1 MSNMVDLTKR
11 LDGKLNSISL
21 QTATMRNS
29 PGVPLF
35 LKQASL
41 GQGLRACYFKDGAE
55 NIEDCYY
62 DLAWLKIPEGFT
74 YLEYQAIFDSN
85 HKLQEVRILNN
96 EMPNVDNKNNPNRTN
111 NDLLTPLLLL
121 YETDS
126 VSVDNHICANSPP
139 LMPFGRPGTNEGCAA
154 QLSAIRYAPLQL
166 RTNNPP
172 NINYP
177 FYLFRFKGRLRIL
190 PTDRGEYDE
199 DKVYHEG
206 ITGVYYLAPL
216 ILSDRLVVYHVFTDN
231 DPEVL
236 KAHYEAAANNKYAEI
251 ELPLVHNDE
260 KGIFVTTEL
269 TWRS

>member
-96 EMPNVDNKNNPNRTN
+96 ETPNIDNEDDPNRTN

-121 YETDS
+121 YQTDS
-126 VSVDNHICANSPP
+126 APPPAN
-139 LMPFGRPGTNEGCAA
+139 FNYCVGRPGSSEACAA
-154 QLSAIRYAPLQL
+154 QVSAIRDSPLQL
-166 RTNNPP
+166 RMSKRLTST
-172 NINYP
+172 INHPYP
-177 FYLFRFKGRLRIL
+177 FYLFRFTGYLRTL
-190 PTDRGEYDE
+190 PTQGGGNDE
-199 DKVYHEG
+199 NGVYHEG
-206 ITGVYYLAPL
+206 VKGVYYLTPL